1 MTMSDSPI
9 EASIAP
15 WLAVRDGGRAV
26 EYYQQALGA
35 VETYRLDGDDGGV
48 AVAQLQIGGAMFWV
62 QEDVDASP
70 ESGGARPIRI
80 ILTVDDPDAL
90 FERAIAAGG
99 KQVAP
104 VHEAY
109 GWRTGRV
116 SDPFGHDWEFSKPVA

>member
-1 MTMSDSPI
+1 MTMSDSPL

-15 WLAVRDGGRAV
+15 WLAVRDGARAV

-48 AVAQLQIGGAMFWV
+48 AVARLQIGSATFWV
-62 QEDVDASP
+62 QEDVDGGP

-80 ILTVDDPDAL
+80 ILTVDNPDAL
-90 FERAIAAGG
+90 FERAIAAGA
-99 KQVAP
+99 KQVAA
-104 VHEAY
+104 VHEEY

-116 SDPFGHDWEFSKPVA
+116 SDPFGHDWEFSRPVT